1 MESKDCSLPVQFD
14 SGDELNDQIMR
25 EIEEEYARERLQ
37 REQEELE
44 QERINSQK
52 KKTKKGKKGK
62 KSTSVKED
70 L

>member
-37 REQEELE
+37 RE
-44 QERINSQK
+44 
-52 KKTKKGKKGK
+52 
-62 KSTSVKED
+62 
-70 L
+70 